1 MDFYRINERSLFK
14 DLIEKLDE
22 AKKNAK
28 YIGNSANH
36 FIPKNLRPNW
46 IEIIE
51 SLKAEIE
58 NLQRASG
65 KQNQN
70 LH

>member
-1 MDFYRINERSLFK
+1 MDFYRINGRNLFK
-14 DLIEKLDE
+14 ELIEKLDE
-22 AKKNAK
+22 AKKNAR

-58 NLQRASG
+58 NLQQST

-70 LH
+70 QD